1 MNMSWIKKEKINR
14 KTWCTGLTLV
24 EVLISLAI
32 FTVIA
37 SLIALFAKDIF
48 SINGYVSSDLNA
60 QIAGRRTVVSM
71 IKEMREMSPSSLG
84 TFAINQAATSSV
96 TFYSNIDTDSL
107 KEQVKYYR
115 QGNSLLKSVI
125 KPSGT
130 PLVYNAGSAVIT
142 TAIPSLTNS
151 TSTPIFEYYD
161 SNYSGTTTPLTY
173 PVDLSR
179 IKFIKVNIFLE
190 RKSSKSNLPL
200 NITSGTSLRNLKDN
214 I

>member
-1 MNMSWIKKEKINR
+1 MNTLWSKKTQAHKR
-14 KTWCTGLTLV
+14 HLRSGLTLV
-24 EVLISLAI
+24 EVLIALAI
-32 FTVIA
+32 FVVFTLLV
-37 SLIALFAKDIF
+37 SLFAKDIF
-48 SINGYVSSDLNA
+48 SLNGYVSADLNA
-60 QIAGRRTVVSM
+60 QIAGRKTVVAM
-71 IKEMREMSPSSLG
+71 VKEMREMSPSSLG

-96 TFYSNIDTDSL
+96 TFYSNIDTDAL
-107 KEQVKYYR
+107 KEQVRYYR

-125 KPSGT
+125 KPTGS
-130 PLVYNAGSAVIT
+130 PLVYNAGFAVVT
-142 TAIPSLTNS
+142 TAVPVITNS

-173 PVDLSR
+173 PIDTSR